1 LDIELLY
8 LPTYSP
14 KLNLIERLWKFTK
27 KKALY
32 SKCYATF
39 GDFQHAINTLLNC
52 AAHQKPT
59 TSAHEKSTRLGTQI
73 RIAMGKG

>member
-1 LDIELLY
+1 
-8 LPTYSP
+8 
-14 KLNLIERLWKFTK
+14 LI
-27 KKALY
+27 
-32 SKCYATF
+32 
-39 GDFQHAINTLLNC
+39 NC

>member
-1 LDIELLY
+1 LFASFAASLGQLVNKVVDVAREL
-8 LPTYSP
+8 
-14 KLNLIERLWKFTK
+14 
-27 KKALY
+27 
-32 SKCYATF
+32 
-39 GDFQHAINTLLNC
+39 GC